1 MSSDQ
6 AAPEGHP
13 AKTLPHYTSPQLF
26 VTILLSLLWVFC
38 SLEPQACCWYIISS
52 AHLTPAPT
60 HHSTPSEFPRSHVG
74 PHAPA

>member
-38 SLEPQACCWYIISS
+38 SLEPQACCWYIISIRPP
-52 AHLTPAPT
+52 H
-60 HHSTPSEFPRSHVG
+60 PSPD
-74 PHAPA
+74 PPQYTK